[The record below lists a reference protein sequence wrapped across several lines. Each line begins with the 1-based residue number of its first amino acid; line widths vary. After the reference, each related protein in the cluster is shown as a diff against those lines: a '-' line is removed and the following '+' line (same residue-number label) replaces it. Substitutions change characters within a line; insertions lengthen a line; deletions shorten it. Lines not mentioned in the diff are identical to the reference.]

1 MDTGAPHVMEQM
13 IDSAIDSGEDGQSG
27 SGADSEPPEPGS
39 SAVEVSILDAGTGIV
54 SEDLAWIRDRLAEA
68 VDHLEPVNPGCVR
81 ITARIVDDRE
91 MDVAHRRF
99 SGVAGPT
106 DVLTFVESGERG
118 LEVDLLLCRD
128 EALRRAS
135 EFDHAVR
142 RELLLYAL
150 HGVLHAQGYDDQTPE
165 DHSRMHAEEDRI
177 LELIGVGRTFD
188 RGGDA

>member
-1 MDTGAPHVMEQM
+1 MVTGARHVMEQM
-13 IDSAIDSGEDGQSG
+13 MESAIESGEDGQSG
-27 SGADSEPPEPGS
+27 SSADSEPPEPGS
-39 SAVEVSILDAGTGIV
+39 TMELSVLDAGTGIPG
-54 SEDLAWIRDRLAEA
+54 EDLQWIGDRLSEA
-68 VDHLEPVNPGCVR
+68 VDHVAPVDPKCIR
-81 ITARIVDDRE
+81 ITARIVDDQE

-99 SGVAGPT
+99 SGIAGPT
-106 DVLTFVESGERG
+106 DVLTFVEKMDRG

-135 EFDHAVR
+135 EFDHAIR

-150 HGVLHAQGYDDQTPE
+150 HGVLHALGYDDQTPE
-165 DHSRMHAEEDRI
+165 DHARMHAEEDRI

>member
-1 MDTGAPHVMEQM
+1 MEQM
-13 IDSAIDSGEDGQSG
+13 IESAIDSGEDGQSG

-39 SAVEVSILDAGTGIV
+39 TMDVSILDTGTGIA
-54 SEDLAWIRDRLAEA
+54 SEDRQWIRDRLSEA
-68 VDHLEPVNPGCVR
+68 VGHLGPVDPKCIR

-99 SGVAGPT
+99 SGVAGST
-106 DVLTFVESGERG
+106 DVLTFVENAERG
-118 LEVDLLLCRD
+118 LEVDLLLCHD

-150 HGVLHAQGYDDQTPE
+150 HGVLHALGYDDQTPE